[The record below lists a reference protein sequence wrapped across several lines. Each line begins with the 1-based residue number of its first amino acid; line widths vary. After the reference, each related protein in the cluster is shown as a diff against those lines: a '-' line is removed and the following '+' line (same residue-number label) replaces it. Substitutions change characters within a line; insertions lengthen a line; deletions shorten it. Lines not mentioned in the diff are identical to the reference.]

1 MFCVA
6 GGLELIAFTRNATI
20 TASRHHIY
28 AACAPYVMSIFAL
41 PIMRNHDRASAPL
54 RQVAAALTCAGLH
67 QPLALGQARA
77 ALIAQN
83 NPAGIQ

>member
-1 MFCVA
+1 MFYVA
-6 GGLELIAFTRNATI
+6 GGLELIAFTRNETI
-20 TASRHHIY
+20 TAPRRHIY

-77 ALIAQN
+77 ALIAQDDS
-83 NPAGIQ
+83 AGVQ